1 MGPVA
6 AGAGAGGGGWDEG
19 KPGGRGRRRL
29 DPSRDAAILQAALA
43 GLAECGYDRLSMDD
57 IASRAHVGKAALYR
71 RWRSKAAVAAA
82 AVAWWREQL
91 GVVAAPDT
99 GTLRGDVEALLAAVP
114 DMEGRDQTAVGVVMD
129 VATAASRDRE
139 LAAALEEYVLAGPR
153 QVLAA
158 VLARAAA
165 RGEIPPG
172 RDLSLAPDIVLGLN
186 MLRRVTGKPVDR
198 AFVRQVFENVIM
210 PLAVAPV
217 TAVPHPGP
225 AGPVGQWL

>member
-6 AGAGAGGGGWDEG
+6 AGDGDGGGAANAG
-19 KPGGRGRRRL
+19 KPGGQDRRRL
-29 DPSRDAAILQAALA
+29 DPSRDVAILQAVLA

-57 IASRAHVGKAALYR
+57 IASRAQVGKAALYR
-71 RWRSKAAVAAA
+71 RWRSKAAVVAAA
-82 AVAWWREQL
+82 AAWWREQAGAL
-91 GVVAAPDT
+91 AVPDT
-99 GTLRGDVEALLAAVP
+99 GTLRGDSEALLAAVP
-114 DMEGRDQTAVGVVMD
+114 EPGVLDRGGVSLVMD

-139 LAAALEEYVLAGPR
+139 LAAALEEHVLARPR
-153 QVLAA
+153 EVIAT

-186 MLRRVTGKPVDR
+186 MLRVVTGKPVDR
-198 AFVRQVFENVIM
+198 AFVRQVFENVIL

-217 TAVPHPGP
+217 IATPQPGP
-225 AGPVGQWL
+225 AASPWL